1 MMSKKGSCRPIDTID
16 SRHMMSTILYIH
28 ENGPCRKMDI
38 YGNVSRNSSMP
49 SKFLQMVE
57 HGILEERNTSDGS
70 MFYLTESGEAIA
82 GYLKNI
88 DGLIEWE

>member
-1 MMSKKGSCRPIDTID
+1 MQD
-16 SRHMMSTILYIH
+16 SEGARILEEKHMISTLLYLYEH
-28 ENGPCRKMDI
+28 GPSRKMDI

-57 HGILEERNTSDGS
+57 HGILEERDTSDGS

-88 DGLIEWE
+88 EGLIEWE